1 MDGFEPTG
9 PALVSEPVMEQVYE
23 DYFGFDETKTWYFPD
38 GKQYIAFKVM
48 SEGDK
53 SKFQRATN
61 RDITLSRTSGDARIK
76 ADPAAER
83 WALLEASVVGWNMYR
98 NGQPVPFTIGS
109 PSATF
114 NQWLNGANPRLVE
127 DLEFAI
133 RKANP
138 WLQAD
143 MTVEEIDK
151 EMDRLRELRESVVAT
166 EAAKAA
172 SSAR

>member
-1 MDGFEPTG
+1 MTEPIDFDSLPTE
-9 PALVSEPVMEQVYE
+9 AKETVYE
-23 DYFGFDETKTWYFPD
+23 DYFGFEETRTWYFPD
-38 GKQYIAFKVM
+38 GKQYIQYKVM
-48 SEGDK
+48 TEGDK
-53 SKFQRATN
+53 AKFQRATN

-83 WALLEASVVGWNMYR
+83 WALMEASVKGWHIFQ
-98 NGQPVPFTIGS
+98 NGHAVAFTIGS

-114 NQWLNGANPRLVE
+114 NQWLNNANPKFVE

-143 MTVEEIDK
+143 MSVEDIDK
-151 EMDRLRELRESVVAT
+151 EMDRLREMRDQVTAAD
-166 EAAKAA
+166 AAKV
-172 SSAR
+172 SSSGR